1 MSVAKDIRLSVIAE
15 TAKYRKEMAATGT
28 YTAKQLNAAS
38 ISFAREATKAQA
50 KAAGAAKTAAKEA
63 SSAWKD
69 VGDTLKA
76 ALGFAAIKGAVT
88 GLYGYID
95 SIHAARAETIALSEA
110 TGISVGTLGTL
121 QAAVERAGGDFKF
134 VEGGLEDFGERMFDF
149 SRGAGE
155 AKEAFEL
162 LNVKVKDG
170 KGQLRDTDSVL
181 REVITKMQGVEN
193 AATKNAIA
201 QQLFSDA
208 GNRLNAVLG
217 DSSLAEWN
225 KYAEQTGK
233 ILDDEAIRA
242 TKEWTQATSELQGV
256 LKKTAVELLST
267 FDVSGA
273 IKDFTLGLVFA
284 KEVTALSFEDM
295 ARRANLFFG
304 ALKKQASGDIFGA
317 WSDAAAAFQHDG
329 AAIFDAAL
337 KNTREF
343 DRLRDTVGQT
353 GDEVART
360 GTKLGQMS
368 DDANKAHDALYAL
381 ADAHREAAQAAML
394 QVGAAQK
401 QANAMVEAE
410 QQLAAMNREFTADKL
425 DQEDQL
431 LAAFGERIEAL
442 NEIESVLGASA
453 RSAALRHGLELEL
466 VAELKDAELQ
476 AVLDIREARKD
487 AREREQEE
495 IAEYYEAITEAAAP
509 YVQMVQQIGQAT
521 QDLTQHIID
530 HHARIG
536 EAARNQID
544 ERQTREDE
552 LQARIVAG
560 MQATEQASILLQL
573 ERLQAQTATDQALL
587 DQQRRSA
594 LRAFRAQQLAAIASI
609 AINSFVALMTSYAQ
623 VGVPPT
629 PGGIAVT
636 IGAGVAATAA
646 TVGVLAQR
654 PPQFDAG
661 FPGFTMGPTNYAA
674 TLDEGEGVANRRG
687 MSAIG
692 GPEGMDELNRTGHLP
707 AQGSQVANLYV
718 DSRMMGQFMAREAK
732 RGRAFTKSLR
742 RKGYRPGVRMEN
754 R

>member
-15 TAKYRKEMAATGT
+15 TSKYRQEIAKTGT

-38 ISFAREATKAQA
+38 LSFAREATKAQA
-50 KAAGAAKTAAKEA
+50 KAASAAKAGAKEA
-63 SSAWKD
+63 ESAWKD
-69 VGDTLKA
+69 VGATLKT
-76 ALGFAAIKGAVT
+76 ALGFSALKGAVT
-88 GLYGYID
+88 GIYSYID
-95 SIHAARAETIALSEA
+95 GIHAARAETIALSEA

-225 KYAEQTGK
+225 KYAEETGK

-267 FDVSGA
+267 FDVSGL

-295 ARRANLFFG
+295 TKRANIFFG

-317 WSDAAAAFQHDG
+317 WSDAALLFQDG
-329 AAIFDAAL
+329 SADILQAAIA
-337 KNTREF
+337 NTREF
-343 DRLRDTVGQT
+343 DRLRDTVGQA
-353 GDEVART
+353 GEEVAKT
-360 GTKLGQMS
+360 GTKLGRMS
-368 DDANKAHDALYAL
+368 DDADKAHDALYAL
-381 ADAHREAAQAAML
+381 ADAHRKAAQAAMA
-394 QVGAAQK
+394 QVDAAQG
-401 QANAMVEAE
+401 QADRMIGAE
-410 QQLAAMNREFTADKL
+410 RELAAMNREFHYARM
-425 DQEDQL
+425 DQEDQAI
-431 LAAFGERIEAL
+431 AAYGERIEAL
-442 NEIESVLGASA
+442 NEIEAVLGASH
-453 RSAALRHGLELEL
+453 RSTALRHGIEMQMIQEVTEAQLQDVLDVREARAAAHE
-466 VAELKDAELQ
+466 AELAHFAAVTEASAVYVTAIQQVIAATSQMVELAIDGHQRNAQSARAMIDDRRAQEADLQAQILAGMSEQERAYAELQ
-476 AVLDIREARKD
+476 IARLQVT
-487 AREREQEE
+487 A
-495 IAEYYEAITEAAAP
+495 EAA
-509 YVQMVQQIGQAT
+509 
-521 QDLTQHIID
+521 
-530 HHARIG
+530 
-536 EAARNQID
+536 
-544 ERQTREDE
+544 EDE
-552 LQARIVAG
+552 YRTQARAG
-560 MQATEQASILLQL
+560 M
-573 ERLQAQTATDQALL
+573 
-587 DQQRRSA
+587 
-594 LRAFRAQQLAAIASI
+594 RAFRANQILQTGLI
-609 AINSFVALMTSYAQ
+609 AINSAAALIATFAQ
-623 VGVPPT
+623 VGAPPA
-629 PGGIAVT
+629 PGGYAAI
-636 IGAGVAATAA
+636 AGVAAAQTAA
-646 TVGVLAQR
+646 TVGVWAVQ

-661 FPGFTMGPTNYAA
+661 FPGFSMGPTNYRA

-687 MSAIG
+687 MSALG
-692 GPEGMDELNRTGHLP
+692 GPEGMDELNRTGRLP
-707 AQGSQVANLYV
+707 TQGAQSARLYV
-718 DSRMMGQFMAREAK
+718 DSRQLGEWVADEMG
-732 RGRAFTKSLR
+732 RGRTMTKAMR